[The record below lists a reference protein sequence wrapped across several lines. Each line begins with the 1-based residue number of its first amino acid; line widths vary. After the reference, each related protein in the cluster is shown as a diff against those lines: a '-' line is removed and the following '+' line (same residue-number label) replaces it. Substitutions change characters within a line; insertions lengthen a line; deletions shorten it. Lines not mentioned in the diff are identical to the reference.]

1 MSAAQLLPEA
11 QVLPFV
17 WALADGRAMAPPRP
31 VHYRKAPRPQVA
43 FYRKYTEAML
53 RRYVRM
59 SMEAGKVPSLLG
71 KEMFRAK
78 VTSYRVESFEDVVI
92 VLREVRHHAAHTAAR
107 ETRVRFT
114 RDWSRVRCL
123 DADADVGLLEALES
137 EIEARLQLGEKDSK
151 PVLAQIEDSFSNS
164 IQMTEARACLAE
176 SLPAELDL
184 LMEMYVAPRREK
196 RVLTRTGR
204 AAIAGQMRTQF
215 ERAGV
220 WGLMRKR
227 IAASIY
233 TQPGDPLRI
242 DCGYRAGGVPD
253 ELVRRD
259 GNGIVK
265 MFHAVS
271 LDGDV
276 EAAKVLAFSAARLRA
291 GVQRV
296 EKAKLELTAV
306 VEPLRSIAT
315 VSGDEEDGAGAIRPI
330 ANRDSSEASDRYRF
344 GVDIMEDQQIRVI
357 TVNDLARAAAT
368 ARADLRL

>member
-1 MSAAQLLPEA
+1 LPERI
-11 QVLPFV
+11 PCEFFV
-17 WALADGRAMAPPRP
+17 
-31 VHYRKAPRPQVA
+31 V
-43 FYRKYTEAML
+43 
-53 RRYVRM
+53 RYVPDPVKG
-59 SMEAGKVPSLLG
+59 EFANIGV
-71 KEMFRAK
+71 
-78 VTSYRVESFEDVVI
+78 
-92 VLREVRHHAAHTAAR
+92 VLREVARDAAGAAAPD
-107 ETRVRFT
+107 TRVRFT
-114 RDWSRVRCL
+114 RDWARVRCL
-123 DADADVGLLEALES
+123 DADADIALLEALEA
-137 EIEARLQLGEKDSK
+137 EIETRLKLGSADPK
-151 PVLAQIEDSFSNS
+151 PVLAQMEDSFSNS

-196 RVLTRTGR
+196 RARTRTGR

-220 WGLMRKR
+220 WALMRKR
-227 IAASIY
+227 IAASVY

-242 DCGYRAGGVPD
+242 DCGYRPNGV
-253 ELVRRD
+253 
-259 GNGIVK
+259 IK

-276 EAAKVLAFSAARLRA
+276 EAAKVLAFSAPRLRE
-291 GVQRV
+291 GVARV

-306 VEPLRSIAT
+306 VEPLRAVAT
-315 VSGDEEDGAGAIRPI
+315 VSDDEDDTGSIGPVS
-330 ANRDSSEASDRYRF
+330 NRDSSEASDRYRF